1 MAVKAPKVVASKF
14 KGTTHVTFVLD
25 RSGSMLKI
33 KDQVIDGF
41 NDWLS
46 SLALAAKG
54 AGGGFPVTVV
64 LFNTTV
70 DVPVDGVS
78 VGDVNPLDS
87 TRYVCRGNTALNDAL
102 VESIFS
108 TGDRMKDGDRALVC
122 VFTDG
127 RENASKEY
135 STDQTRD
142 IIREK
147 EAEGNWTFTY
157 LSASPSAF
165 LDAQSYGVR
174 AGNTMSFA
182 GDARGTTSAFSG
194 MSGSTQRY
202 AMGAQAAEEQFYV
215 GDIPVVVDGPVPA
228 GEVLMQNL
236 DYTTTMTA
244 QSWRYETGRYDTGFF
259 DTRGV
264 IESERNQAAGPRVDE
279 VQEGNERSAI
289 RPAPEVR
296 KNSTHRLHPE
306 DGG

>member
-102 VESIFS
+102 VEHGSDPRHYS
-108 TGDRMKDGDRALVC
+108 GER
-122 VFTDG
+122 G
-127 RENASKEY
+127 RRK
-135 STDQTRD
+135 
-142 IIREK
+142 
-147 EAEGNWTFTY
+147 
-157 LSASPSAF
+157 
-165 LDAQSYGVR
+165 LDLHLPLRVSLRVPRRPVVWG
-174 AGNTMSFA
+174 
-182 GDARGTTSAFSG
+182 ARG
-194 MSGSTQRY
+194 
-202 AMGAQAAEEQFYV
+202 EH
-215 GDIPVVVDGPVPA
+215 D
-228 GEVLMQNL
+228 VL
-236 DYTTTMTA
+236 
-244 QSWRYETGRYDTGFF
+244 RR
-259 DTRGV
+259 
-264 IESERNQAAGPRVDE
+264 
-279 VQEGNERSAI
+279 
-289 RPAPEVR
+289 
-296 KNSTHRLHPE
+296 
-306 DGG
+306 